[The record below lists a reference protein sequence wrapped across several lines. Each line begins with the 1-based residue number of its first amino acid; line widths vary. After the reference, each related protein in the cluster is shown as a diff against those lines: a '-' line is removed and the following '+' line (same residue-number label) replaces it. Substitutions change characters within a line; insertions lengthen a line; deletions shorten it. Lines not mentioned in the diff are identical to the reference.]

1 MVYHY
6 EWKNDKNMEKFSKS
20 TTILF
25 IIMVLLRKSGIPLR
39 NYNESGIQKK
49 GGKPSFCTKIISKKI
64 TMSAW
69 RE

>member
-1 MVYHY
+1 M
-6 EWKNDKNMEKFSKS
+6 KKFSKS

-39 NYNESGIQKK
+39 YYNESGIQKK

-64 TMSAW
+64 TMSA
-69 RE
+69 